1 VVKSQASNRD
11 SPSRVQN
18 YNYPWESRTI
28 RSTTLFASPSAV
40 VRILVQS
47 VADVRRPRGGTWNVD
62 GQIVFAADIVSPL
75 AVIASTGGTPRLIDA
90 GNMQGREGGGWPVLL
105 PDGRHFLYVHDRGIP
120 RLVYCRLERQNVAT
134 RQARRSLKAY
144 VR

>member
-1 VVKSQASNRD
+1 
-11 SPSRVQN
+11 
-18 YNYPWESRTI
+18 
-28 RSTTLFASPSAV
+28 
-40 VRILVQS
+40 VQS

-90 GNMQGREGGGWPVLL
+90 GDMQGREGGGWPVLL